1 MCRTSRS
8 AKVCRGI
15 PMSEGSEGSATAVV
29 ETPPSSATET
39 VVSDSKPGWRRG
51 FWSLVVT
58 QFQGAFNE
66 NGLKN
71 LVVFL
76 ILGMAMEKADRD
88 RLVLIV
94 GALFSLPF
102 ILFSM
107 TGGFLA
113 DRYSKRTVTIWTKF
127 FEIAVM
133 AFAIGGLSWQN
144 VHLEMAA
151 VFLASTQA
159 ALFGPS
165 KYGLLPEL
173 LPEPLLSWGNGVL
186 ELGTFLAV
194 IAGGVSG
201 AFLADFF
208 QSHQGWSGLIF
219 LGLSFV
225 GLIFSLAI
233 TKVPAA
239 DPTKKFRANPIGDLW
254 TQGSL
259 IRQDRVLWLAVL
271 GNTYFWFLGA
281 LLTANIVFYGSDV
294 LHINSTRTGILQ
306 AAVAI
311 GIGLG
316 SLTAGYLSGGK
327 VEYGLIPLGSVGMT
341 VFGIL
346 LSGPGLSFN
355 HVLALLA
362 ALGFSAGFFAV
373 PVNALIQHRP
383 DEKDKGG
390 VIAAANLLSFVGIG
404 GAAGIYYVFQHYW
417 HFGPST
423 IFFSVSLVTV
433 AATIYVLYLL
443 PDALLRLLL
452 WIATHTLYR
461 IHLEGRE
468 NVPAK
473 GGALLVPNHVSMVD
487 AVLLIASI
495 DRPIR
500 FLMFKGSYDHP
511 LVKPFAKI
519 MGVIP
524 ISSQLR
530 PREMI
535 QSLRTATQALKDDEI
550 VCIFPEGQ
558 MTRIGQMLPFRRGME
573 RIIKGV
579 DAPIIP
585 VNLGGVWGSVFSFER
600 GKFLWKLPRR
610 IPYPV
615 TVTFGSPMP
624 STSSAQE
631 VRQAVQELGA
641 EAYQYRKR
649 YMRTLHR
656 SFVQTARRHPFRFAM
671 ADGLT
676 PKLGF
681 GGALTRTVFLA
692 RRLRSVW
699 LDQEMVGILLPPSV
713 PGALVNLAALLMGKV
728 PVNLNYTASNEV
740 LASCAQQCE
749 LKTVITSRAFLERVH
764 IQPPAQAVM
773 LEDLAENPRFLER
786 LNAALISWLLPVR
799 LLEKSVGAGPEV
811 GLDNVAT
818 IIFSSGSTGDPKGV
832 VLTHYNVASNV
843 EQLNQVFMLG
853 RHDRV
858 LGILPFFHSFG
869 FTGTLCLPTTIGIGV
884 IFHPNPLES
893 RAIGALVSQYAVTFL
908 LATPTFLQTYMR
920 RCSPEDFGSLQYV
933 MAGAEKLPERVS
945 IAFEDTFGIRP
956 LEGYG
961 CTECSPAVT
970 VNTRDF
976 RAAQFRQ
983 VGAKRA
989 SIGHPLPGISVRIVN
1004 PETFA
1009 RVPQGETGLLL
1020 VRGPNVMQGYL
1031 NRPEKTA
1038 EVLRDGWYNTGDIA
1052 ALDEEGFVSITDRL
1066 SRFSKIGGEMVPHI
1080 KLEDKLHEII
1090 AASEQIFAVTA
1101 VPDERK
1107 GERLIVLHTL
1117 PEDKLQDCLDQ
1128 LAKSDLPALGKPRPD
1143 QFIRVESL
1151 PYLGT
1156 GKLDLRRLKQIAVEA
1171 TA

>member
-1 MCRTSRS
+1 MTEDVPATVVDDPPARTAEVS
-8 AKVCRGI
+8 AK
-15 PMSEGSEGSATAVV
+15 PSL
-29 ETPPSSATET
+29 PPS
-39 VVSDSKPGWRRG
+39 WRRG
-51 FWSLVVT
+51 FWSLVAT

-71 LVVFL
+71 LVVFI
-76 ILGMAMEKADRD
+76 ILGMAMQKADRD
-88 RLVLIV
+88 RLVLVV
-94 GALFSLPF
+94 GTLFSLPF

-127 FEIAVM
+127 FEMAVM
-133 AFAIGGLSWQN
+133 ALAIAGLGWQSL
-144 VHLEMAA
+144 HLEMAA

-173 LPEPLLSWGNGVL
+173 LPEPRLSWGNGVL

-201 AFLADFF
+201 AFLADVF
-208 QSHQGWSGLIF
+208 QSRQEWSGLIF
-219 LGLSFV
+219 LSLSVV
-225 GLIFSLAI
+225 GLIFSLGI

-239 DPTKKFRANPIGDLW
+239 DPAKKFRANPIGDLW
-254 TQGSL
+254 QQGSL
-259 IRQDRVLWLAVL
+259 IRKDRVLWLAVL

-294 LHINSTRTGILQ
+294 LHISSTRTGILQ

-316 SLTAGYLSGGK
+316 SLAAGYLSGGK

-341 VFGIL
+341 VFGVL
-346 LSGPGLSFN
+346 LSGQNLSFA

-404 GAAGIYYVFQHYW
+404 GAAGVYYVFQHYF
-417 HFGPST
+417 HLSPPT
-423 IFFSVSLVTV
+423 IFLSASLVTV
-433 AATIYVLYLL
+433 AATVYVLYLL

-473 GGALLVPNHVSMVD
+473 GGALIVPNHVSMVD

-535 QSLRTATQALKDDEI
+535 QSLRTATQALKDGEI

-615 TVTFGSPMP
+615 TVTFGKPMP
-624 STSSAQE
+624 PASSAQD

-641 EAYQYRKR
+641 EAYQFRKR

-671 ADGLT
+671 ADGRT
-676 PKLGF
+676 PKLTF
-681 GGALTRTVFLA
+681 GGALTRTIFLA
-692 RRLRSVW
+692 RRLRPLW
-699 LDQEMVGILLPPSV
+699 RGQNMVGILLPPSV

-740 LASCAQQCE
+740 LASCAKQCE

-764 IQPPAQAVM
+764 IQPPAQAIM
-773 LEDLAENPRFLER
+773 LEDLAEKPRFVER
-786 LNAALISWLLPVR
+786 LRAALIAWLLPVR
-799 LLEKSVGAGPEV
+799 LVEKSVGAV
-811 GLDNVAT
+811 DKVRLDDVAT

-832 VLTHYNVASNV
+832 ILTHYNVASNV
-843 EQLNQVFMLG
+843 EQLNQVFMLSS
-853 RHDRV
+853 HDKI

-869 FTGTLCLPTTIGIGV
+869 FTGTLCLPAAVGMGV
-884 IFHPNPLES
+884 IFHPSPLES

-908 LATPTFLQTYMR
+908 LATPTFLQTYTR
-920 RCSPEDFGSLQYV
+920 RCSPEDFGSLQYA
-933 MAGAEKLPERVS
+933 MAGAEKLPERIS
-945 IAFEDTFGIRP
+945 IAFEDRFGIRP
-956 LEGYG
+956 LECYG

-989 SIGHPLPGISVRIVN
+989 SIGHPLPGMSVRIVH
-1004 PETFA
+1004 PETLDPVA
-1009 RVPQGETGLLL
+1009 QGEAGLLL

-1052 ALDEEGFVSITDRL
+1052 AMDEDGFVRVTDRL
-1066 SRFSKIGGEMVPHI
+1066 TRFSKIGGEMVPHI
-1080 KLEDKLHEII
+1080 KIEDKLHEL
-1090 AASEQIFAVTA
+1090 AGATEQVFAVTA

-1117 PEDKLQDCLDQ
+1117 PDEKLQACLAQ
-1128 LAKSDLPALGKPRPD
+1128 LAKSDLPPLWKPRPD
-1143 QFIRVESL
+1143 QFVHVEAL

-1156 GKLDLRRLKQIAVEA
+1156 GKIDLRRLKEIAMGA
-1171 TA
+1171 SA

>member
-1 MCRTSRS
+1 
-8 AKVCRGI
+8 
-15 PMSEGSEGSATAVV
+15 MSEGVSATLSGVPPTEATVNPARPGV
-29 ETPPSSATET
+29 PSS
-39 VVSDSKPGWRRG
+39 WRRG
-51 FWSLVVT
+51 FWSLVAT

-71 LVVFL
+71 LVVF
-76 ILGMAMEKADRD
+76 IVLGMAMEKADRD

-94 GALFSLPF
+94 GTLFSVPF

-127 FEIAVM
+127 LEMAVM
-133 AFAIGGLSWQN
+133 ALAIAGLGWQN
-144 VHLEMAA
+144 LHLEMAA

-173 LPEPLLSWGNGVL
+173 LPEPRLSWGNGVL

-194 IAGGVSG
+194 IAGAVSG
-201 AFLADFF
+201 AFLADVF
-208 QSHQGWSGLIF
+208 QARQGWSGLIF
-219 LGLSFV
+219 LSLSFV
-225 GLIFSLAI
+225 GLIFSLGI
-233 TKVPAA
+233 TQVPAA

-254 TQGSL
+254 MQGRL
-259 IRQDRVLWLAVL
+259 IRKDRVLWLAVL

-294 LHINSTRTGILQ
+294 LHISSTRAGILQ

-341 VFGIL
+341 VFGVL
-346 LSGPGLSFN
+346 LSRQNLSFT
-355 HVLALLA
+355 HVLVLLA

-383 DEKDKGG
+383 DERDKGG

-404 GAAGIYYVFQHYW
+404 GAAGVYYVFQHYSRLS
-417 HFGPST
+417 PPA
-423 IFFSVSLVTV
+423 IFLSASLVTV
-433 AATIYVLYLL
+433 AATVYVLYLL
-443 PDALLRLLL
+443 PDALIRFVL

-461 IHLEGRE
+461 IHLEGRD

-473 GGALLVPNHVSMVD
+473 GGALIVPNHVSMVD

-530 PREMI
+530 PRELI
-535 QSLRTATQALKDDEI
+535 QSLRTATQALQDGEI

-573 RIIKGV
+573 RIVKGV
-579 DAPIIP
+579 DVPIIP

-600 GKFLWKLPRR
+600 GKFFWKLPRK

-615 TVTFGSPMP
+615 TVTFGKPMP
-624 STSSAQE
+624 STSGAQD
-631 VRQAVQELGA
+631 VRQMVQELGA
-641 EAYQYRKR
+641 EAYQFRKR
-649 YMRTLHR
+649 YMRPLHR

-671 ADGLT
+671 ADGRT
-676 PKLGF
+676 PKLTF

-692 RRLRSVW
+692 RRLRPIWSG
-699 LDQEMVGILLPPSV
+699 QKMVGILLPPSV

-728 PVNLNYTASNEV
+728 PVNLNYTASNEI
-740 LASCAQQCE
+740 LASCAKQCE

-764 IQPPAQAVM
+764 IQPPARAVM
-773 LEDLAENPRFLER
+773 LEDLAENPRFQER
-786 LNAALISWLLPVR
+786 LSAAFISWLLPIR
-799 LLEKSVGAGPEV
+799 LVEKSVGAGKKVE
-811 GLDNVAT
+811 LDDVAT

-853 RHDRV
+853 RHDKI

-869 FTGTLCLPTTIGIGV
+869 FSGTLGLPTAIGMGV
-884 IFHPNPLES
+884 VFHPNPLES

-908 LATPTFLQTYMR
+908 LATPTFLQSYIR

-933 MAGAEKLPERVS
+933 MAGAEKLPERIS
-945 IAFEDTFGIRP
+945 IAFEDRFGIRP

-1004 PETFA
+1004 PETFDP
-1009 RVPQGETGLLL
+1009 VPQGETGLLL

-1031 NRPEKTA
+1031 NRPEKTS

-1052 ALDEEGFVSITDRL
+1052 AMDEDGFIRITDRL
-1066 SRFSKIGGEMVPHI
+1066 TRFSKIGGEMVPHI
-1080 KLEDKLHEII
+1080 KIEDKLHEII
-1090 AASEQIFAVTA
+1090 RATEQVFAVTS

-1117 PEDKLQDCLDQ
+1117 PEDKLQECFAQ
-1128 LAKSDLPALGKPRPD
+1128 LGKSDLPSLWKPRPD
-1143 QFIRVESL
+1143 QFVFVQSL

-1156 GKLDLRRLKQIAVEA
+1156 GKIDLRRLKEIATGA
-1171 TA
+1171 SA

>member
-1 MCRTSRS
+1 
-8 AKVCRGI
+8 
-15 PMSEGSEGSATAVV
+15 MSEGGIATVLEA
-29 ETPPSSATET
+29 PPTRPAEVPKKP
-39 VVSDSKPGWRRG
+39 VVSSSWRRG

-71 LVVFL
+71 LVVFI
-76 ILGMAMEKADRD
+76 ILGMAMHKADRD
-88 RLVLIV
+88 RLVLVV
-94 GALFSLPF
+94 GTLFSVPF

-127 FEIAVM
+127 FEMAVM
-133 AFAIGGLSWQN
+133 VLAIAGLGWQN
-144 VHLEMAA
+144 LTLEMAA
-151 VFLASTQA
+151 VFFASTQA

-173 LPEPLLSWGNGVL
+173 LPEPRLSWGNGVL

-201 AFLADFF
+201 AFLADVF
-208 QSHQGWSGLIF
+208 QARQGWSGLIF
-219 LGLSFV
+219 LSLSFV
-225 GLIFSLAI
+225 GLIFSLGI

-239 DPTKKFRANPIGDLW
+239 DPTKRFRANPIDDLW
-254 TQGSL
+254 MQGCL
-259 IRQDRVLWLAVL
+259 IRRDRVLWLAVL

-294 LHINSTRTGILQ
+294 LHISSTRTGILQ
-306 AAVAI
+306 AGVAI

-316 SLTAGYLSGGK
+316 SLAAGYLSGGK

-346 LSGPGLSFN
+346 LSRPNLSFT
-355 HVLALLA
+355 HVLVLLA

-404 GAAGIYYVFQHYW
+404 GAAGVYYVFQHYS
-417 HFGPST
+417 HLSPPA
-423 IFFSVSLVTV
+423 IFLSASLVTV

-468 NVPAK
+468 NVPEK
-473 GGALLVPNHVSMVD
+473 GGGLLVSNHVSMVD

-535 QSLRTATQALKDDEI
+535 QSLRTATQALKDGEI

-573 RIIKGV
+573 RIVKGV
-579 DAPIIP
+579 DVPIIP

-600 GKFLWKLPRR
+600 GKFLWKLPRKL
-610 IPYPV
+610 PYPV
-615 TVTFGSPMP
+615 TVTFGEPMP
-624 STSSAQE
+624 TTSSALD

-671 ADGLT
+671 AEGRT
-676 PKLGF
+676 PKLAF
-681 GGALTRTVFLA
+681 GGALTRSVFLA

-699 LDQEMVGILLPPSV
+699 RDQKMVGILLPPSV

-740 LASCAQQCE
+740 LASCAKQCE
-749 LKTVITSRAFLERVH
+749 LKTVVTSRAFLERVH
-764 IQPPAQAVM
+764 IQPPAQAIM
-773 LEDLAENPRFLER
+773 LEDLGEKPRLLER
-786 LNAALISWLLPVR
+786 LSAAFISWLLPVR
-799 LLEKSVGAGPEV
+799 LIEKSVGAGPKV
-811 GLDNVAT
+811 GLDDVAT

-853 RHDRV
+853 RHDKI

-869 FTGTLCLPTTIGIGV
+869 FTGTLCLPTTIGMGV
-884 IFHPNPLES
+884 VFHPNPLES

-908 LATPTFLQTYMR
+908 LATPTFLQAYMR

-933 MAGAEKLPERVS
+933 MAGAEKLPERISV
-945 IAFEDTFGIRP
+945 AFEDVFGIRP

-989 SIGHPLPGISVRIVN
+989 SIGHPLPGIGVRIVS
-1004 PETFA
+1004 PETFDP
-1009 RVPQGETGLLL
+1009 VPQGETGLLL
-1020 VRGPNVMQGYL
+1020 VRGPNVMKGYL

-1038 EVLRDGWYNTGDIA
+1038 EVLHEGWYNTSDIA
-1052 ALDEEGFVSITDRL
+1052 AMDEDGFIRITDRM

-1080 KLEDKLHEII
+1080 KVEDKLHEII
-1090 AASEQIFAVTA
+1090 GATEQTFAVTA

-1107 GERLIVLHTL
+1107 GERLIVLHNL
-1117 PEDKLQDCLDQ
+1117 PEDKLQECIAQ
-1128 LAKSDLPALGKPRPD
+1128 LGKSDLPALWKPRPD
-1143 QFIRVESL
+1143 QFVHVESL

-1156 GKLDLRRLKQIAVEA
+1156 GKLDLRRLKEIAVEA
-1171 TA
+1171 SA